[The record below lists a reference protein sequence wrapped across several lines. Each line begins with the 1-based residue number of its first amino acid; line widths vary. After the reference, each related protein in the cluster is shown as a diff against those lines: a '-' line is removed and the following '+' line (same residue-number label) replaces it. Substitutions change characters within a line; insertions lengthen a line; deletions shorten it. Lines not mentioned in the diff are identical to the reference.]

1 MTSPSRTTHRARF
14 ACVLAV
20 PLAFYAYACSS
31 DESSDPGSG
40 DDGGPNSETSTP
52 DKDGGVPDL
61 DSSTKKDTS
70 VKPDAADGAVANAC
84 VGNPLLG
91 TPAAVTPD
99 GGVDAGVSTRIL
111 TAAQAAAFLDGPQWV
126 DAQGGFLVYSIFAP
140 DGNEAVRRVAIDG
153 GGAAA
158 FRTAGMTTTLA
169 PIGNAVKGGTVLT
182 VGSPKGGGGTAQIFQ
197 TLAADGGLLPPIALP
212 NNGLGDILNPNDIAV
227 HPNGNFYFT
236 DGQYIG
242 GSNEPALYRVLND
255 AGVQQFDKN
264 LPRPNGI
271 ALSADSRKLYVGLG
285 PNDGEAGRA
294 ILVYDV
300 NVDGSITKSGTNPT
314 TFIPGTALVH
324 SPDGIALD
332 VGGNLWVAEAAVDGS
347 ANGLVEVFGPD
358 KKKLGAI
365 PFGGSRPTGVAFGGA
380 DNKTVFI
387 TTESLGGGAVAPGVF
402 VFKSRCAGL
411 R

>member
-1 MTSPSRTTHRARF
+1 MSSRRRL

-20 PLAFYAYACSS
+20 PLAFYVYACSS
-31 DESSDPGSG
+31 DSTDDPTNPEEE
-40 DDGGPNSETSTP
+40 GGTTNETGTP
-52 DKDGGVPDL
+52 DKDGGSDL
-61 DSSTKKDTS
+61 DSSTKKDSTATDASDGS
-70 VKPDAADGAVANAC
+70 VAITC

-99 GGVDAGVSTRIL
+99 GGVDAGVSTRL
-111 TAAQAAAFLDGPQWV
+111 VTAAQAAAFVDGPQWV
-126 DAQGGFLVYSIFAP
+126 DSQGGFLVYSIFAP
-140 DGNEAVRRVAIDG
+140 DNNEAVRRVAIDG

-158 FRTAGMTTTLA
+158 FRTAGMNDELA
-169 PIGNAVKGGTVLT
+169 PIGNAVKGGVVLT
-182 VGSPKGGGGTAQIFQ
+182 VGSPKNAGGTAQIFQ
-197 TLAADGGLLPPIALP
+197 TLASDGGVLPPIALP

-255 AGVQQFDKN
+255 AGVQQIDKN

-271 ALSADSRKLYVGLG
+271 ALSADAKKLYVGLG
-285 PNDGEAGRA
+285 PNDGEAGKA

-300 NVDGSITKSGTNPT
+300 NVDGTIVKSGTNPS
-314 TFIPGTALVH
+314 TFIPGTALVDN
-324 SPDGIALD
+324 PDGIAID
-332 VGGNLWVAEAAVDGS
+332 VGGNLWVAESAVDGS
-347 ANGLVEVFGPD
+347 ANGRVEIFAPN
-358 KKKLGAI
+358 KTKLGTI
-365 PFGGSRPTGVAFGGA
+365 PFGGSRPTGIAFGGA

-387 TTESLGGGAVAPGVF
+387 STEALSSGGLVAPGIF
-402 VFKSRCAGL
+402 TFKSRCAGV